1 MLVIDASVATLWFLP
16 QPRSQEA
23 RAVLRTSQALI
34 APALLQ
40 LEVGSALLR
49 AVRRRDMQPE
59 LARESV
65 FDVLPEAV
73 ELMEMPG
80 LLRQAYAL
88 ALDHGGSLTDAMYIA
103 LARNSGALLITE
115 DAQMHAV
122 AFRARVP
129 AQLLGDGSAT

>member
-16 QPRSQEA
+16 QQRSPEA
-23 RAVLRTSQALI
+23 RAVLGLPRALI

-49 AVRRRDMQPE
+49 AVRRREMQPE
-59 LARESV
+59 IARESV
-65 FDVLPEAV
+65 LDVLPEAV
-73 ELMEMPG
+73 ELMEVPG
-80 LLRQAYAL
+80 LLPQAYAL
-88 ALDHGGSLTDAMYIA
+88 ASDHGGSLADAMYIV

-129 AQLLGDGSAT
+129 ARLLGDGPIP

>member
-1 MLVIDASVATLWFLP
+1 VLVVDASVATLWFLP
-16 QPRSQEA
+16 QSHSREA
-23 RAVLRTSQALI
+23 RAVLSLPRALI

-49 AVRRRDMQPE
+49 AVRRHEMLPE
-59 LARESV
+59 IARESV

-73 ELMEMPG
+73 ELMEVGG

-88 ALDHGGSLTDAMYIA
+88 ASDYGGSLADAKYIA
-103 LARNSGALLITE
+103 LAKSSGALLITE

-122 AFRARVP
+122 ASRARVP
-129 AQLLGDGSAT
+129 ARLLGDGPVS